1 MISVIPTQTTRFRTF
16 GWVQDPSDFRSLCD
30 VVAIFDKNSSKH
42 CELKESIIPRLVE
55 DRDGKAGLIEALEA
69 DPLRISYADLV
80 GTSFTPRS
88 AARCNGIVQGAV
100 PGQVRA
106 FIGDWPA
113 DNFVRLAH
121 ALGFIEYHYE
131 DDTFS
136 ITPSGLELTEARTQ
150 GKEIN
155 EEEKKILTTAVLAY
169 PPAVRILKILAET
182 EETHLTK
189 FELGKKLG
197 FVGENGFTSLPQS
210 ILVRSLAV
218 ETSAVEK
225 SKMRSDW
232 DGSSDKYARMIAKWL
247 IKLGLAEQAAKEV
260 TVSAAGTQYSEKI
273 GQAYMI
279 TAAGITALNRADGR
293 SRHGR
298 ISKNVC
304 FEMLATKGKDREF
317 LRTRRA
323 YILKIISEGKAGT
336 GTEEIKAYLESRGIR
351 AGVDT
356 ILDDVRGLIN
366 IGLNIV
372 IEGEEIFWNDAI
384 NDFVL
389 PLGQKLTCSDLIQ
402 VKEKVREKLNHLSHD
417 YLALID
423 LAYDPAQNRLF
434 EMKTLE
440 LLTDECGYQGLHLG
454 GSRKPDGICYTR
466 GLEKDYGIII
476 DTKAYSGGY
485 NLPISQADEMERYV
499 RENQTRDPEVNAN
512 GWWEGFPADVKTFY
526 FMFVAGHFK
535 GNYLNQIDRIWRST
549 GVSGTAVDISRL
561 LITADRYK
569 GGVISHEDMENS
581 FFQKDGMGETL

>member
-88 AARCNGIVQGAV
+88 AARCNGIVQAAV

-113 DNFVRLAH
+113 DNFVRWAH

-169 PPAVRILKILAET
+169 PPAVRILKLLAET

-581 FFQKDGMGETL
+581 FFQKDEMGGTL

>member
-88 AARCNGIVQGAV
+88 AARCNGIVQAAV

-113 DNFVRLAH
+113 DNFVRWAH

-169 PPAVRILKILAET
+169 PPAVRILKLLAET

-323 YILKIISEGKAGT
+323 YILKIISEGKTGT

-389 PLGQKLTCSDLIQ
+389 PLGQNLTCSDLIQ

-581 FFQKDGMGETL
+581 FFQKDEMGGTL